1 MSSFDKEYKTL
12 LEGLG
17 GPLTTRMYA
26 PRVKLS
32 EEFIRALKEEYKR
45 LCAPD
50 QILDEE
56 NNVIG
61 EKPKNKKTILN
72 QMQKSL
78 PFLAR

>member
-1 MSSFDKEYKTL
+1 MASFDKEYENL
-12 LEGLG
+12 LEGFG
-17 GPLTTRMYA
+17 GPLTTRLYA

-32 EEFIRALKEEYKR
+32 EEFIRAFKEEYKR

>member
-1 MSSFDKEYKTL
+1 MASFDKEYENL
-12 LEGLG
+12 LEGFG
-17 GPLTTRMYA
+17 GPLTTRLYA

-32 EEFIRALKEEYKR
+32 EEFIRAFKEEYKR

-56 NNVIG
+56 NNVVG

-72 QMQKSL
+72 QMQKAL